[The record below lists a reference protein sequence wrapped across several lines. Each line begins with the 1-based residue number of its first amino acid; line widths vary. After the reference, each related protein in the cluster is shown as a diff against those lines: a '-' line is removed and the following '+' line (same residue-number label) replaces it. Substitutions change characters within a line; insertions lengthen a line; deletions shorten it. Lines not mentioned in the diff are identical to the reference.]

1 MVLDSYMYGDPET
14 VLIRKQ
20 EDAARKQTACG
31 QCIHHKQ
38 MEFQGENWHF
48 CEFKRRTY
56 GTRCELYTTEKKCR
70 P

>member
-1 MVLDSYMYGDPET
+1 MALDSYMYGDPEW

-20 EDAARKQTACG
+20 QAEARKQTACG
-31 QCIHHKQ
+31 ACTHHEQ
-38 MEFQGENWHF
+38 IQIAGENLHY